1 MASYA
6 SNNDLQGIG
15 TGDSVLGSHPILREL
30 DKPLGCAAAIRISFI
45 NQVYR
50 MEILGHFFDAK
61 ESQMIE
67 RLQTDGKRGQ
77 SDVVGHRGDNASQR
91 DLVLAIML
99 RRKIVFSQKIVDFFT
114 DRRAQAIR
122 MNVIARKLGDADG
135 VSLRERVILL
145 TTATNS
151 WESTCS

>member
-6 SNNDLQGIG
+6 PNNGLQVIG

-30 DKPLGCAAAIRISFI
+30 DKPLSCAAAIRISFI
-45 NQVYR
+45 YHVYR
-50 MEILGHFFDAK
+50 MEILRHFFDAK

-77 SDVVGHRGDNASQR
+77 SDVVGHSGDDASQR

-99 RRKIVFSQKIVDFFT
+99 RRKAVLRKQIVDLFA
-114 DRRAQAIR
+114 DRRA
-122 MNVIARKLGDADG
+122 
-135 VSLRERVILL
+135 
-145 TTATNS
+145 
-151 WESTCS
+151 